1 MGFKSLSFLCLALFL
16 TVSSSIHAFDIQKLL
31 DRTPEFST
39 FNKYLNET
47 KLVGQINRRNTIT
60 VFALDNGAMSSVSD
74 KMPEAIRAIMATH
87 VLLDYYDPTK
97 LIGAMRKRELLIT
110 LYQSSGIAVDQQGY
124 LKVNRTSDG
133 DLAIGSAVSGAPIDV
148 KLVKV
153 VFAQPYNITIIQVA
167 KPILYPG
174 LETQTLGAP
183 SNASAPAAE
192 TNVDVSSVFKAPP
205 AKAKNASAPSAA
217 EEPITEVSDSPSP
230 SDEPSESPVEAP
242 AKSPSLAPGPG
253 GDEVAAD
260 AAPTSSSSRI
270 AVGFVGAVMC
280 FASLLVV
287 M

>member
-1 MGFKSLSFLCLALFL
+1 MGFKSSSFLCLALFL
-16 TVSSSIHAFDIQKLL
+16 TVSTSIQAFDIQKLL

-47 KLVGQINRRNTIT
+47 KLVGQINRRNTLT
-60 VFALDNGAMSSVSD
+60 VFTLDNGAMSSVSD

-133 DLAIGSAVSGAPIDV
+133 DLAIGSAVS
-148 KLVKV
+148 
-153 VFAQPYNITIIQVA
+153 
-167 KPILYPG
+167 
-174 LETQTLGAP
+174 
-183 SNASAPAAE
+183 
-192 TNVDVSSVFKAPP
+192 APP

-253 GDEVAAD
+253 GDEAAAD

-270 AVGFVGAVMC
+270 VVGFVGAVMC
-280 FASLLVV
+280 FSSLLVV

>member
-1 MGFKSLSFLCLALFL
+1 MGFKSSSFIYLALFL

-47 KLVGQINRRNTIT
+47 KLVGPINRRNTIT
-60 VFALDNGAMSSVSD
+60 ILAVDNGAISSISD
-74 KMPEAIRAIMATH
+74 KMPEAIKAIMATH
-87 VLLDYYDPTK
+87 VLLDYYDPKK
-97 LIGAMRKRELLIT
+97 LNGAMHKRELLTT

-167 KPILYPG
+167 KPILFPG
-174 LETQTLGAP
+174 LETQTTGAP

-192 TNVDVSSVFKAPP
+192 TNVDVSPVFKAPP
-205 AKAKNASAPSAA
+205 AKAKNASAPEAA

-230 SDEPSESPVEAP
+230 SDEPGESPVEAP
-242 AKSPSLAPGPG
+242 ARSPSLAPGPG
-253 GDEVAAD
+253 GDEAAAD

-270 AVGFVGAVMC
+270 VVGFVGAVMC